1 MELSIDTST
10 RYASVGLSENG
21 EPVRE
26 VSWRSEQ
33 NHSVELV
40 PAIHRLLKAAGAST
54 DQIEAVFVALG
65 PGGFSALRVG
75 LSTAKGLATAQ
86 QIPLVGIDTL
96 AIEAEPYLDL
106 GRPVWAMID
115 AGRSKLY
122 AGLFDTRDISG
133 GNTGDYSV
141 IFHSDITSL
150 FEPDVVVCGE
160 AVTGAA
166 NETLREL
173 ADRARLIET
182 PPPTRSAATLA
193 RLAYKRSAA
202 GDTDDPASVEPM
214 YMNAAQFEKAETAR
228 VTRADGE
235 AVSKR
240 T

>member
-40 PAIHRLLKAAGAST
+40 PAIHRLMGMAGAST

-96 AIEAEPYLDL
+96 AIEAAPYLDL
-106 GRPVWAMID
+106 GRPVWAVID

-122 AGLFDTRDISG
+122 AGLFNSSG
-133 GNTGDYSV
+133 DKGIGDYRV
-141 IFHSDITSL
+141 IAHGELPSL
-150 FEPDVVVCGE
+150 LEHDVAVCGE
-160 AVTGAA
+160 AVTGPA
-166 NETLREL
+166 NDALRKL
-173 ADRARLIET
+173 VDHVRLIEKQ
-182 PPPTRSAATLA
+182 PPTRSPVTLA
-193 RLAYKRSAA
+193 RLAYRRLAA
-202 GDTDDPASVEPM
+202 GDTDDPASIEPI

-228 VTRADGE
+228 VTRADGQT
-235 AVSKR
+235 ASKR